1 MNRMPAHMCRHMVP
15 LLLAFTWFCSVAAEQ
30 LSDSSETQ
38 PSCLLQTGRQKNGP
52 TALEGQ
58 RSYPHRSETVHE
70 DVKEAQPQHIST
82 LSELGVAF
90 QRILGMSGKP
100 NGDLDMD
107 KTTMSQDNL
116 PEDSRHINKE
126 TYTNDWSREYPPFVQ
141 EVLPQ
146 LKPVA
151 GYWFMKPVEG
161 WSFWSYWL
169 LFLLLLV
176 CLLMC
181 CCWMA
186 LLLFRRRK
194 REEHEAPDSYDQL
207 LMRLA
212 TQHNPPQH
220 YSRQAIRMD
229 RPQYAPGPLGEQ
241 TYLPVGYDAARRP
254 PAMPT
259 MPTRHWTST
268 LPEPPPRVATVGVD
282 STGDG
287 RANYVYAGIDRNQD
301 GIPDALQNPNVPQQH
316 VASVGVDSTGDGHAN
331 YVYKG
336 VDRNNDGIPDAL
348 QQAHVHTAT
357 VAVDADGDGRAD
369 YIYTGI
375 DRDNDGIPDAME
387 RSNVH
392 TATVAVDADGD
403 ARADYVYTG
412 ADRNNDGIPDALQS
426 AQVYPP
432 QVRTSQVR
440 TSQVSQVRQGRG
452 SMR

>member
-1 MNRMPAHMCRHMVP
+1 MNRMSAHMCRHMVP
-15 LLLAFTWFCSVAAEQ
+15 LLLAFTWLCSVAAE
-30 LSDSSETQ
+30 LLDSSESQ

-58 RSYPHRSETVHE
+58 RSYPHRSEMVHE
-70 DVKEAQPQHIST
+70 DVKEAQPQHERVST
-82 LSELGVAF
+82 LSEATRALSVAF
-90 QRILGMSGKP
+90 QEMFGMSGKP

-126 TYTNDWSREYPPFVQ
+126 TYTNDWSREYPPFVR

-151 GYWFMKPVEG
+151 GYGFLKPFEG

-229 RPQYAPGPLGEQ
+229 RPQYATGPLGEQ

-301 GIPDALQNPNVPQQH
+301 GIPDALQNPNV
-316 VASVGVDSTGDGHAN
+316 
-331 YVYKG
+331 
-336 VDRNNDGIPDAL
+336 
-348 QQAHVHTAT
+348 HTAT

-403 ARADYVYTG
+403 GRADYVYTG
-412 ADRNNDGIPDALQS
+412 ADRNNDGVPDALQS
-426 AQVYPP
+426 PQVYPP
-432 QVRTSQVR
+432 QVMTSQVR
-440 TSQVSQVRQGRG
+440 TSQVR